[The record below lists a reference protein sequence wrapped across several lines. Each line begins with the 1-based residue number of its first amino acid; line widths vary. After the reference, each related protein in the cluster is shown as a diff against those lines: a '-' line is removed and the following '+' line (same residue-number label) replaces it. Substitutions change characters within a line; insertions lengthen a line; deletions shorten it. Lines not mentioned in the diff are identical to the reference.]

1 MAATA
6 AVFHYQVAVFT
17 VLPDSTLRATTFVT
31 NNSHEDEGYQ
41 KYDFKVQS
49 QMAPTCSPLKAQDVD
64 FTLVTQLSPDRLK
77 LMKLHCE
84 RWGNHPISLAV
95 AAAMDPEIILS
106 TLSEYGCNTEMITVS
121 LLSDFT
127 SNEDYPVNRLRNLA
141 MSHVKTSHALMI
153 DVDFVLS
160 SDLYQTLHLHRETLS
175 GDHLNA
181 LVVPA
186 FELSKV
192 CDPKRAPCAAHNLA
206 KLPKTKDALLKLYE
220 TVRLPKLHVAQFNRD
235 TNFHGHSSTRYTDWI
250 TQPARQLL
258 HIECVTSDRY
268 EPYIV
273 VRHCQSL
280 PPFQEAFVGF
290 GQNKIT
296 WIQQVLR
303 MGYKFYQIGEGF
315 VIHLPHVKSPASQK
329 WYADKR
335 KFMRDITKL
344 KVQKIGK
351 AFRFWMRNEVPDNT
365 QVSVCSQGQQLP
377 G

>member
-1 MAATA
+1 MTAWHSSSKRGLFVGSPPFKQISTLQWSRLFLVVWALFMAATA

-49 QMAPTCSPLKAQDVD
+49 QMAPTCSPLKAQDID

-121 LLSDFT
+121 LL
-127 SNEDYPVNRLRNLA
+127 N
-141 MSHVKTSHALMI
+141 
-153 DVDFVLS
+153 
-160 SDLYQTLHLHRETLS
+160 LYQTLHLHRETLS